1 VLPIEERPVPQSTV
15 PGEVT
20 SPTQPF
26 PMTLPPLAPQKL
38 APEQAWGLQEA
49 DRKACESDLRSLSGL
64 TIFSPPSLQGTLTIP
79 SNFGGMNWSGFAW
92 DAVHELLIVPITNL
106 PGKVQLIPTT
116 GIVGGLNAVASRFG
130 SGKGEVGPQVGAPYA
145 MVRDVI
151 RSPSGLPCA
160 PPPWGELIAVDL
172 AAGKIAWRKPL
183 GSMSEVFPGMAP
195 NTGSLMLGGP
205 IVTASGLIFIGGT
218 FDRRFRALAS
228 ATGTELWSTELP
240 AGAHAQPLTYEV
252 DGKQFVVIAAGGHA
266 KITEEG
272 LGDTLSAFAL
282 P

>member
-1 VLPIEERPVPQSTV
+1 
-15 PGEVT
+15 
-20 SPTQPF
+20 
-26 PMTLPPLAPQKL
+26 M
-38 APEQAWGLQEA
+38 
-49 DRKACESDLRSLSGL
+49 
-64 TIFSPPSLQGTLTIP
+64 
-79 SNFGGMNWSGFAW
+79 
-92 DAVHELLIVPITNL
+92 
-106 PGKVQLIPTT
+106 
-116 GIVGGLNAVASRFG
+116 
-130 SGKGEVGPQVGAPYA
+130 
-145 MVRDVI
+145 
-151 RSPSGLPCA
+151 
-160 PPPWGELIAVDL
+160 DL